1 MKVWNLLRNPIS
13 IFALFATLVLIKSDI
28 FRDVSVSLTKTFSF
42 RERQEAAYELLV
54 TWRPVMPS
62 QIHIQYPYK
71 TTKPTVLRDGLNTH
85 PQGHTYLCW
94 PATKVARNCI
104 ILLCLKKHYSQH
116 IWYWDTFINVGCDQK
131 TNENEGWDGSE
142 AQRGMLHSCQAQ
154 ICQSLRDSF
163 ISNREDAGCGIN
175 MKLDL
180 MISCLDTT

>member
-71 TTKPTVLRDGLNTH
+71 TTKLTVLRDGLNTH
-85 PQGHTYLCW
+85 PQGHTY
-94 PATKVARNCI
+94 ADQQQK
-104 ILLCLKKHYSQH
+104 LLEIVLFCCALKSTIHNTF
-116 IWYWDTFINVGCDQK
+116 DTG
-131 TNENEGWDGSE
+131 TH
-142 AQRGMLHSCQAQ
+142 L
-154 ICQSLRDSF
+154 
-163 ISNREDAGCGIN
+163 
-175 MKLDL
+175 
-180 MISCLDTT
+180 